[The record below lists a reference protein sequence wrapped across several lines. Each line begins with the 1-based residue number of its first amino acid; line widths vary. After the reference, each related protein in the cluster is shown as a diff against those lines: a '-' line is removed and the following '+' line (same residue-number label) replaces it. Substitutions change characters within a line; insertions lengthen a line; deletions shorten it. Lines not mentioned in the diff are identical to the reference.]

1 MDIRKATSLPNF
13 ISNLIKIVSEKG
25 FYEYNGA
32 KSINENYFGK
42 FFCKDNFYFW
52 FGLYLPDERIY
63 IGLKNEEYW
72 ISSKIKENLDKNF
85 EKIVETE
92 YFEKP
97 CVDPDGNFGD
107 YWFYLKKDKYDILC
121 DESKEKEQLE
131 VLNDFFDAV
140 MKSIG
145 VEI

>member
-52 FGLYLPDERIY
+52 FGLYLPDGKIY
-63 IGLKNEEYW
+63 IGIKNDAYW
-72 ISSKIKENLDKNF
+72 ITQNIKENLNNKF
-85 EKIVETE
+85 K
-92 YFEKP
+92 
-97 CVDPDGNFGD
+97 GGGH
-107 YWFYLKKDKYDILC
+107 
-121 DESKEKEQLE
+121 DE
-131 VLNDFFDAV
+131 
-140 MKSIG
+140 
-145 VEI
+145 